1 MVFFVLI
8 IHPSSGV
15 QPRDQL
21 MCVIIRLSLH
31 RMMRDAY
38 MTLCINDCQGVYS
51 WFFCM
56 VLHVIVKWFQRPYN
70 FEGGIAAMNEWYVQL
85 QALCINDCQCGCI
98 VTVIFKVQ
106 RRPTPLNNCRMVNSY
121 TCVIL
126 WVVLEAYCY
135 EDSKYVINFMI
146 GCELATIP
154 PYLIGNPGQNS
165 KPFSKYNVGLH
176 H

>member
-1 MVFFVLI
+1 MIRSLYTFPVFFKCTQRLGWVYIEWCVMLIWHYASITAKVFTVVL
-8 IHPSSGV
+8 
-15 QPRDQL
+15 
-21 MCVIIRLSLH
+21 
-31 RMMRDAY
+31 
-38 MTLCINDCQGVYS
+38 
-51 WFFCM
+51 FFCM
-56 VLHVIVKWFQRPYN
+56 VLHVILKWFQRPYN

-85 QALCINDCQCGCI
+85 QALCINDCQCVCI

-106 RRPTPLNNCRMVNSY
+106 RRPTPLSNCRMVNSY

-126 WVVLEAYCY
+126 WVLLEAYCY

>member
-1 MVFFVLI
+1 
-8 IHPSSGV
+8 
-15 QPRDQL
+15 
-21 MCVIIRLSLH
+21 
-31 RMMRDAY
+31 
-38 MTLCINDCQGVYS
+38 
-51 WFFCM
+51 
-56 VLHVIVKWFQRPYN
+56 
-70 FEGGIAAMNEWYVQL
+70 
-85 QALCINDCQCGCI
+85 
-98 VTVIFKVQ
+98 
-106 RRPTPLNNCRMVNSY
+106 MVNSY

-176 H
+176 HGMKQL